1 MAQLTVQMQFTSF
14 PLVFKG
20 ARGWTSGESALAF
33 IPMSIGCNLAL
44 LYMVFWGNPK
54 YAKGLQELGYQPPE
68 ARLPS
73 GFTGSV
79 MLPVGLFIF
88 AWTCVPVHIHWIV
101 CMIGLLCFGSGM
113 VLIFLATQNY
123 LVDAYLPTAASVM
136 AAGTVTRSI
145 IGVVLPL
152 FTLNMYD
159 ALGINW
165 ASCVVA
171 FIALVFTPVPV
182 LLFVY
187 GRRIRRLTKHGRM
200 SDDHYLAL
208 AEARTVLVR
217 EKTRE
222 GDAEM
227 ASRIPP
233 INDIDEE
240 NDDPVLEDNLS
251 ERFANG
257 VL

>member
-1 MAQLTVQMQFTSF
+1 
-14 PLVFKG
+14 
-20 ARGWTSGESALAF
+20 
-33 IPMSIGCNLAL
+33 
-44 LYMVFWGNPK
+44 
-54 YAKGLQELGYQPPE
+54 
-68 ARLPS
+68 
-73 GFTGSV
+73 